1 MPPLRS
7 CLYRGQVMHH
17 RFRPTR
23 HRFVY
28 EVFSLYLDLD
38 ELDAVDR
45 GLRLL
50 SVERPN
56 LLSFRAADHG
66 RRDRSALRPWVEEQ
80 LARHGIVDAAARI
93 ALLCFPRLLGYV
105 FNPLSIYFCHGAG
118 GGLRAIVYE
127 VKNTFGEQHCYVF
140 AVTPDNGRLAHA
152 CAKAMYV
159 SPFIGMDA
167 HYEFKLRVP
176 DERLLITIFE
186 REPAGPVLTA
196 THTAERRPLTDRE
209 LLRALRQNLFMTWK
223 VIGGI
228 HLEAL
233 RLWWKG
239 VPYFPRGGA
248 ADRGRR
254 ILGGEAGSG
263 Q

>member
-17 RFRPTR
+17 RLRPTR

-38 ELDAVDR
+38 ELDQVDR
-45 GLRLL
+45 SLHLL
-50 SVERPN
+50 SVGRRN
-56 LLSFRAADHG
+56 LLSFHAADHG
-66 RRDRSALRPWVEEQ
+66 PRDGSALRPWVEAQ
-80 LARHGIVDAAARI
+80 LARHGIVDATARI
-93 ALLCFPRLLGYV
+93 VLLCFPRLLGYV

-118 GGLRAIVYE
+118 GAVRAIVYE

-140 AVTPDNGRLAHA
+140 EATPANGRLAHA

-167 HYEFKLRVP
+167 RYEFKLRVP

-196 THTAERRPLTDRE
+196 TYTGARRPLTDRE
-209 LLRALRQNLFMTWK
+209 LLRALRRNLFMTWK
-223 VIGGI
+223 VIAGI
-228 HLEAL
+228 HFEAL

-239 VPYFPRGGA
+239 VPYFPRAGA
-248 ADRGRR
+248 ADSGSR
-254 ILGGEAGSG
+254 IIGGEAGRG
-263 Q
+263 G